1 MSIVIVGGNEC
12 MERQYKDIC
21 KNYGCRAKIFAK
33 YNSRLNEQIGNPD
46 LMILFTATVSHKMV
60 RIALTEAKRA
70 KSIVARSHS
79 SSANAL
85 HKILD
90 EYCVALE

>member
-1 MSIVIVGGNEC
+1 MSVVIVGGNEC

-21 KNYGCRAKIFAK
+21 KDFGCKAKIFARFD
-33 YNSRLNEQIGNPD
+33 SRLNNKIGSPD
-46 LMILFTATVSHKMV
+46 LMILFTSTVSHKMV
-60 RIALTEAKRA
+60 KIALTEAKKT

-85 HKILD
+85 QKILE
-90 EYCVALE
+90 EYCA